1 LSDNIMVVVFRLHD
15 RSGRHRSGGMVELR
29 IGISIRMWRVRRG
42 TIENK
47 NCAFMDVHIIV
58 TVIGIYVRL
67 DDCQPLRD
75 SLSEVHLKS
84 LKIPSV
90 SFPSRNPTF
99 TN

>member
-1 LSDNIMVVVFRLHD
+1 MVMVFCLYD
-15 RSGRHRSGGMVELR
+15 RSGRRRSGGMVELR
-29 IGISIRMWRVRRG
+29 IGISIRMWQVRRG

-58 TVIGIYVRL
+58 TVVRIYVRL

-75 SLSEVHLKS
+75 SLSEVHLES

-90 SFPSRNPTF
+90 SFSSGNPAF